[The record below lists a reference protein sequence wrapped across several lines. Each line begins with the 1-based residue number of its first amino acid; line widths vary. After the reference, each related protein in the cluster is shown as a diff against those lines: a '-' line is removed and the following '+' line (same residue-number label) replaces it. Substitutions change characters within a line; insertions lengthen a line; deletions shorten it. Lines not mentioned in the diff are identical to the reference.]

1 VLEPD
6 VRTGPPGPLDV
17 AVDELARA
25 ADERAGEI
33 EQLRRLPPDLSAAMA
48 ESGLG
53 RAWAPARYGGLELTV
68 QELLDTIERLAYH
81 DGSTAW
87 CGMIAATTSILGGY
101 LPERWAAEIYGRPD
115 VVSGGHAA
123 PLGQARATEGGLI
136 VSGHWQWGSGTFQC
150 THIGGGT
157 LLVDADG
164 RPTARPDGLRAP
176 FVLFE
181 REQVELLD
189 TWYAMGLRGSGS
201 TDYVVH
207 EAFVPEGRWAEIVNQ
222 DAVVDAPLYRFP
234 FFGAL
239 ALGVCSVSLGLARR
253 AIDELTALAVDKR
266 YALSSRPMASRAP
279 VQADVARAEAAY
291 RSARA
296 LLRETV
302 GSAWSAAPAGHS
314 LGPDHRRLLRLAA
327 TNAATESAAV
337 VETLFRTAGG
347 TAVYE
352 SSALQRV
359 FRDVNVANQHA
370 MVAPRTYELVGRM
383 ALGQSTD
390 ITQL

>member
-6 VRTGPPGPLDV
+6 VRTGPPGPLDE
-17 AVDELARA
+17 AIDALGHAADARA
-25 ADERAGEI
+25 DEI
-33 EQLRRLPPDLSAAMA
+33 EQLRRLPPELSAAMVA
-48 ESGLG
+48 SGLG

-68 QELLDTIERLAYH
+68 QDLLDAIERLAYH

-87 CGMIAATTSILGGY
+87 CGMIAGTTSLLGGY
-101 LPERWAAEIYGRPD
+101 LPERWAAGIYGRAD
-115 VVSGGHAA
+115 ALTGGHAA
-123 PLGQARATEGGLI
+123 PLGRALVAEGGLV
-136 VSGHWQWGSGTFQC
+136 VSGQWQWGSGTFQC

-157 LLVDADG
+157 VLVDGEGQPA
-164 RPTARPDGLRAP
+164 ARPDGLRAP

-181 REQVELLD
+181 RDQVELLD
-189 TWYAMGLRGSGS
+189 TWYTMGLRGSGS
-201 TDYVVH
+201 TDYVVR

-222 DAVVDAPLYRFP
+222 DAVVDAPHYPFP
-234 FFGAL
+234 IFGAL

-266 YALSSRPMASRAP
+266 YALSTRPMASRAP

-291 RSARA
+291 RAARA
-296 LLRETV
+296 FLRETV
-302 GSAWSAAPAGHS
+302 ASAWTAASAGHS
-314 LGPDHRRLLRLAA
+314 LGPEQRRLLRLAA
-327 TNAATESAAV
+327 TNAATASAAV

-347 TAVYE
+347 TAVYD

-359 FRDVNVANQHA
+359 FRDVNVASQHA

-390 ITQL
+390 IAQL

>member
-6 VRTGPPGPLDV
+6 VRPGPPGPLDA
-17 AVDELARA
+17 AVDALGRAADARA
-25 ADERAGEI
+25 AET
-33 EQLRRLPPDLSAAMA
+33 EQLRRLPAELSAEMVA
-48 ESGLG
+48 SGLG
-53 RAWAPARYGGLELTV
+53 RAWAPARYGGLELSV
-68 QELLDTIERLAYH
+68 QDLLDAVERLAYH

-87 CGMIAATTSILGGY
+87 CGMIAATTSLLGGY
-101 LPERWAAEIYGRPD
+101 LPERWAADIYGRAD
-115 VVSGGHAA
+115 ALTGGHAA
-123 PLGQARATEGGLI
+123 PLGRARVAEGGLI
-136 VSGHWQWGSGTFQC
+136 VSGHWQWGSGTFHC

-157 LLVDADG
+157 LLVDGDG
-164 RPTARPDGLRAP
+164 EPTARPDGLRAP

-181 REQVELLD
+181 RDQVELLD
-189 TWYAMGLRGSGS
+189 TWYTMGLRGSGS
-201 TDYVVH
+201 TDYVVR

-222 DAVVDAPLYRFP
+222 EAVVDAPLYRFP

-253 AIDELTALAVDKR
+253 AIDELTELALDKR

-279 VQADVARAEAAY
+279 VQAEVARAEAAY
-291 RSARA
+291 RAARA

-302 GSAWSAAPAGHS
+302 ASAWTAAQAGHA
-314 LGPDHRRLLRLAA
+314 LGPEHRRLLRLAA
-327 TNAATESAAV
+327 TNAATASAAV

-347 TAVYE
+347 TAVYDA
-352 SSALQRV
+352 SALQRV
-359 FRDVNVANQHA
+359 FRDVNVASQHA

-390 ITQL
+390 IAQL